1 MSATAISA
9 GTYRRTG
16 FQAGGF
22 DVSDVAFA
30 GGRRLP
36 WHEHPRGCIAVVI
49 AGDVHKRFARGAE
62 DAVHG
67 TLIRMPPAEPHE
79 DVFGRDGARIVVVE
93 TDDGVGQVA
102 CVRDWAATLVAFRIA
117 RELAD
122 PDPFTPLA
130 LEGLALELMA
140 AAARGPSLP
149 RAAPWLERARGL
161 LHERC
166 REPLSVAELAVEVNV
181 SPSHLARAFR
191 AHYGD
196 SVGGYARRARLE
208 WAAGRVVHTNVP
220 LVRLAAEA
228 GFVDQSHFTRAF
240 KREFG
245 LTPARFRGAH
255 H

>member
-9 GTYRRTG
+9 GTYRRREL
-16 FQAGGF
+16 QAGGF

-36 WHEHPRGCIAVVI
+36 WHEHPRACIAVVI
-49 AGDVHKRFARGAE
+49 AGAVHKRFARVAE

-67 TLIRMPPAEPHE
+67 TLITMPPAEPHE
-79 DVFGRDGARIVVVE
+79 DLFGRDGARIVVVE
-93 TDDGVGQVA
+93 ADHGVGEVA
-102 CVRDWAATLVAFRIA
+102 CVRDWAATLLAFRIA
-117 RELAD
+117 RELAA

-130 LEGLALELMA
+130 LEGLALELTA
-140 AAARGPSLP
+140 AAARGPAVP

-166 REPLSVAELAVEVNV
+166 RERLSATELAAEVNV
-181 SPSHLARAFR
+181 HPAHLARAFR

-196 SVGGYARRARLE
+196 SLGGYARRARLE
-208 WAAGRVVHTNVP
+208 WAAGRLVHTDVP
-220 LVRLAAEA
+220 LVWLAAEA

-245 LTPARFRGAH
+245 LTPARFRRAH
-255 H
+255 R